1 MLAGV
6 AVVLPHLNPHERA
19 REVNQRQ
26 ETIWADTSSDKTVAW
41 GLKHTR
47 YARVS
52 QLDKND
58 RAVSWGLRH
67 HGSER
72 VPTPPDGAAEL
83 LKEFGGMFV
92 KGRASSV
99 GEDKQCAPTK
109 EVFLTFDLG
118 YEAGYTGQVLD
129 ILKKHKIRA
138 IFFLCGNYLKETELV
153 NRMIDDGHKIG
164 NHTDHHKDLPRLGDD
179 AIRKDITDF
188 DTKFKEKFGDKNH
201 TIKHFRPP
209 KGRLCERSLSIA
221 KDEGLTTLMWSG
233 AIVDWHKTPIN
244 AQKSSDKIISRIHPG
259 AILLFHIANSGMPKM
274 LDIMIPSLIEKGYTI
289 GNAGEL

>member
-1 MLAGV
+1 MKKIIMPFFVISLCFALFGCYIH
-6 AVVLPHLNPHERA
+6 AFA
-19 REVNQRQ
+19 RPFDFAQGGLSVSAS
-26 ETIWADTSSDKTVAW
+26 TIKSKPINW
-41 GLKHTR
+41 GLKP
-47 YARVS
+47 
-52 QLDKND
+52 N
-58 RAVSWGLRH
+58 
-67 HGSER
+67 
-72 VPTPPDGAAEL
+72 
-83 LKEFGGMFV
+83 
-92 KGRASSV
+92 
-99 GEDKQCAPTK
+99 TK
-109 EVFLTFDLG
+109 ELSPEPPADGVALLEKYGGKFVGDVSKKEVYLTFDLG
-118 YEAGYTGQVLD
+118 YEAGHTGAVLD
-129 ILKKHKIRA
+129 ILKKHDIKA

-153 NRMIDDGHKIG
+153 TRMIDDGHKIG
-164 NHTDHHKDLPRLGDD
+164 NHTDHHKDLPTLGDD

-188 DTKFKEKFGDKNH
+188 DTKFQDKFGDKNH

-289 GNAGEL
+289 GTAGDL